1 MEMVERDGWS
11 WSWGDHRDGRAEIR
25 PCQVQDRKRSGGL
38 DVASY
43 GKDLRPSSKPSG
55 GIG

>member
-1 MEMVERDGWS
+1 MEVVELDGRS

-55 GIG
+55 GVG